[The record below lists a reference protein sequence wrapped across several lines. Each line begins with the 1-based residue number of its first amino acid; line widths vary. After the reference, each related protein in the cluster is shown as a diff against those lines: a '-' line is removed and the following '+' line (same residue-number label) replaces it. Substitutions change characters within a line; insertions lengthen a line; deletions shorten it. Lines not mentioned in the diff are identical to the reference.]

1 MPSAAGPAAALGLKT
16 RSALMS
22 GDMDLATTTAAG
34 AAQNAAAQAQSLAAA
49 AAAPAAAAQS
59 GAYGWGAMN
68 IASQSLPA
76 VPARSSS
83 AGRPA
88 RPVAPIFQ
96 LGHRPAAGRSASAPR
111 YAHVLLTVS
120 LLLTFAHFL
129 LTFAHVLLNFCSILL
144 TYAHFLPIFCSLFT
158 PFFLLTFSSTFSSLF
173 GSFWRV
179 RLGTATNYSNATGT
193 ASEGKYRSNMP
204 LPVADRTSLT
214 DPIAC
219 EYSGHRHYHHSP
231 YVHKQSAVLV
241 IAD

>member
-16 RSALMS
+16 QSALMS

-49 AAAPAAAAQS
+49 AAAPAATARS
-59 GAYGWGAMN
+59 GAYAWGAMN

-111 YAHVLLTVS
+111 CAHCLTYS
-120 LLLTFAHFL
+120 LLLTFCSRL
-129 LTFAHVLLNFCSILL
+129 AHVLLNFCSILL
-144 TYAHFLPIFCSLFT
+144 TYAHFSAH
-158 PFFLLTFSSTFSSLF
+158 FLLTFCSLSPHCLLTF
-173 GSFWRV
+173 
-179 RLGTATNYSNATGT
+179 RLVLARYVNSNHCSNNTGT

-204 LPVADRTSLT
+204 LPVADRSSLA
-214 DPIAC
+214 DPTAC
-219 EYSGHRHYHHSP
+219 EYSGHRHYHHNNP
-231 YVHKQSAVLV
+231 
-241 IAD
+241 